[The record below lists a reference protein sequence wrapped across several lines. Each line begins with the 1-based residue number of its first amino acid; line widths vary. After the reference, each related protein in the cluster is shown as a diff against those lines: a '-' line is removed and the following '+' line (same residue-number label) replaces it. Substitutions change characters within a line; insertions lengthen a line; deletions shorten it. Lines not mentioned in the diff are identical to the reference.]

1 MSALSA
7 GHAVEISSVV
17 VDTNVLV
24 SAFWSHNRRAPSQ
37 ILGLLLERRLKAVY
51 CWEILQEY
59 ETVLLRPEFKFHPA
73 QVRSLLNF
81 IETEG
86 ISVVPAFVDI
96 PFTDEAD
103 RKFYAAAKAACSVLV
118 TGNKRHFPDDECV
131 LSPAEFIDLYTVS
144 ALNNG

>member
-1 MSALSA
+1 M
-7 GHAVEISSVV
+7 EINSVV

-24 SAFWSHNRRAPSQ
+24 SAFWSHNKRAPSQ

-59 ETVLLRPEFKFHPA
+59 ETVLLRPEFKFKPA
-73 QVRSLLNF
+73 QVHSLLNF

-86 ISVVPAFVDI
+86 ISVIPAFVET

-103 RKFYAAAKAACSVLV
+103 RKFYAVAKAACSILI
-118 TGNKRHFPDDECV
+118 TGNKRHFPDDGPV
-131 LSPAEFIDLYTVS
+131 LSPAEFIDLYADA
-144 ALNNG
+144 ALNNA